1 MIYTHIVLYP
11 REWIIRG
18 RCTQAKRPFAARMRL
33 GENLLTAS
41 NTSGASNNH
50 TETAFRT
57 SFENRVRRLKC
68 RCFGGLWFER
78 VVRIEVVEKHGRAA
92 WRMGR
97 RAWAGAAGPDVRPA
111 ICAADAPAQVRC
123 CGSTKLQ
130 SLHVLLSDVA
140 GGTAAMS
147 ASSVFNDR
155 RWKAGTVIE
164 RTLQHR
170 TGCSIATHRTAPKP
184 ATASKG
190 STIAYAA
197 C

>member
-1 MIYTHIVLYP
+1 
-11 REWIIRG
+11 
-18 RCTQAKRPFAARMRL
+18 MRL

-41 NTSGASNNH
+41 NISGASNNH

-78 VVRIEVVEKHGRAA
+78 VVRIEVVETHGRAA

-140 GGTAAMS
+140 GGTAATS
-147 ASSVFNDR
+147 ASSAFDDR
-155 RWKAGTVIE
+155 RWKAWHCY
-164 RTLQHR
+164 RAQPP
-170 TGCSIATHRTAPKP
+170 TAPDRPFNRNANVP
-184 ATASKG
+184 ASG
-190 STIAYAA
+190 SCLSRSEQRQTCNRIQGKYDRSSGLLKLLKRGP
-197 C
+197 